1 MTEALMAKLLIEDL
15 PQKTAKVDKKIG
27 VLATRMLLQIF
38 SVPSLLS
45 NLADFAVMANQ
56 EGEGKVRIQLD
67 FLKLPKEVVPELERL
82 MSVDYFKN
90 HRLLKYVKNG
100 QARTGLE
107 IELTPKDLPGNA
119 YDYAY

>member
-1 MTEALMAKLLIEDL
+1 MTEAGLAKLLIEDL
-15 PQKTAKVDKKIG
+15 PKQTAKVDKKVG

-45 NLADFAVMANQ
+45 NLVDFAVLANQ
-56 EGEGKVRIQLD
+56 EGDGKVRIQLD
-67 FLKLPKEVVPELERL
+67 FLKLPREIVPELEKL
-82 MSVDYFKN
+82 MSVDYFKD

-107 IELTPKDLPGNA
+107 IELTPKDLPGSP
-119 YDYAY
+119 YDWAF

>member
-1 MTEALMAKLLIEDL
+1 MTEAGLAKLLIEDL
-15 PQKTAKVDKKIG
+15 PKQTAKVDKKVG

-45 NLADFAVMANQ
+45 NLVDFAVLANQ
-56 EGEGKVRIQLD
+56 EGDGKVRIQLD
-67 FLKLPKEVVPELERL
+67 FLKLPREIVPELEKL
-82 MSVDYFKN
+82 MSVDYFKD

-107 IELTPKDLPGNA
+107 IELTPKDLPGEKI
-119 YDYAY
+119 DYAY